1 MVLFPGYGEI
11 ISRTPLL
18 KILVF
23 GNNLPVA
30 LLELVVCQESLEY
43 GEKKY

>member
-1 MVLFPGYGEI
+1 MVLFPGYGET
-11 ISRTPLL
+11 ISRTPSL

-23 GNNLPVA
+23 GNNLSVA